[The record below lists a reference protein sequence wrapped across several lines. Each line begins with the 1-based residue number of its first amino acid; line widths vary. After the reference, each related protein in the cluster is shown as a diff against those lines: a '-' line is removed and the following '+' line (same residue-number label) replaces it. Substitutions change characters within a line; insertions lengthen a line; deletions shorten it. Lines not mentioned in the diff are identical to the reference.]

1 MGHSVEAQVID
12 SHHLKLKKPIK
23 IAPGSKVM
31 ITIEPAEGVA
41 EGQEWY
47 LISSLALE
55 GAYSENEPDYSLE
68 RIKIPNP
75 EFQRQYRIDLTRA
88 TQTITP

>member
-23 IAPGSKVM
+23 IPPGSTVM
-31 ITIEPAEGVA
+31 ITIEPAEGAA
-41 EGQEWY
+41 EEQEWY
-47 LISSLALE
+47 LLSSQGLE
-55 GAYSENEPDYSLE
+55 EAYCENEPDYSLE

-75 EFQRQYRIDLTRA
+75 KCQS
-88 TQTITP
+88 